1 VRLNQ
6 PRLRKAHIF
15 CGILAFL
22 FVCGPAHAA
31 DLAFARWDGLLKK
44 IVAVTNNGK
53 DSTVN
58 YASVKAAPAEL
69 NSILAEWARVPRSDF
84 DTFAK
89 NDQMAFLI
97 NAYNAAAISLVAQN
111 YPITSIK
118 KLGIPFVGPWK
129 KNFIQLFGETL
140 SLDTIEHGMLRKNY
154 KLAAIHFGVNC
165 ASVSCPPLRAEAFIG
180 AKLLDQLDTQAALF
194 FSNTRENN
202 YDATAKVLTLNPIL
216 KWFNEDF
223 STTGDPGTV
232 TYVSK
237 YFPELSKAL
246 ASGKAT
252 PSDIK
257 VRYGDYNWNLN
268 DVTK

>member
-1 VRLNQ
+1 VLLKQ
-6 PRLRKAHIF
+6 PQLRTPQLLCWIF
-15 CGILAFL
+15 ASL
-22 FVCGPAHAA
+22 FVFCHAHAA
-31 DLAFARWDGLLKK
+31 DLDFAKWDALLKR
-44 IVAVTNNGK
+44 IVVVSNNGK
-53 DSTVN
+53 DSAVN
-58 YASVKAAPAEL
+58 YAAVKASPTEL
-69 NSILAEWARVPRSDF
+69 NGVLAEWAKVPRSDF
-84 DTFAK
+84 DKLNK

-97 NAYNAAAISLVAQN
+97 NVYNAAAISLIAQN

-118 KLGIPFVGPWK
+118 KLGIPLVGPWK

-165 ASVSCPPLRAEAFIG
+165 ASVSCPPLRAEAFVG
-180 AKLLDQLDTQAALF
+180 ARLNDQLDTQAALF

-202 YDATAKVLTLNPIL
+202 YDAAAKVLTLNPIL

-223 STTGDPGTV
+223 SNTGDPGTV

-246 ASGKAT
+246 ASGKSA
-252 PSDIK
+252 SEIK

>member
-1 VRLNQ
+1 VRLKPQ
-6 PRLRKAHIF
+6 RLRIPHVLCVIF
-15 CGILAFL
+15 ASL
-22 FVCGPAHAA
+22 FIFSRAHAL
-31 DLAFARWDGLLKK
+31 DLGFAKWNGLLKK
-44 IVAVTNNGK
+44 TVVVTNDGK
-53 DSTVN
+53 DSAVK
-58 YASVKAAPAEL
+58 YADVKASPAEL
-69 NSILAEWARVPRSDF
+69 NSILVEWANFPRSDF
-84 DTFAK
+84 DK
-89 NDQMAFLI
+89 LSSNDQMAFLI
-97 NAYNAAAISLVAQN
+97 NVYNAATISLIAQN

-118 KLGIPFVGPWK
+118 KLGIPLVGPWK

-154 KLAAIHFGVNC
+154 KVAGIHFGVNC

-180 AKLLDQLDTQAALF
+180 AKLSDQLDSQAALF
-194 FSNTRENN
+194 FSNTREND
-202 YDATAKVLTLNPIL
+202 YDAPAKTLTLNPIL

-223 STTGDPGTV
+223 SSTGDSGTV

-246 ASGKAT
+246 ASGKA